1 MPKYSRTAKYE
12 DLRSR
17 LQSDSESEVRTNDLS
32 QYEQRLNHIAPNAF
46 TAPEKQTRAAD
57 QDVMPARRSAVYN
70 DPIEPVSTPSQAPAS
85 QPMQNPDHSNSYLN
99 NNANYTSAFNNEYLN
114 EYIREVKQYNIDQGN
129 AISANTDLNILK
141 ALKGETPTPPA
152 QPKTPVRPYPNEQD
166 YMRVPSARMEEI
178 SVPASKQESAV
189 RPAIPADT
197 ADISFFNNRP
207 AKKESRPAVMERQ
220 EVRRPAAP
228 VLDFLDD
235 DDETAEQEAPLSDTR
250 TMSKEDI
257 AAEVQRLIN
266 GAQQKRE
273 TQDRRTRRKKA
284 EEFEDTSE
292 YDDRSTRQQ
301 LLNETTQ
308 MRAQLD
314 DYEDNLND
322 VSDKMNKTNQ
332 ILNIV
337 LIILIIALTLVL
349 GVVIFWVVTSKGVI
363 GG

>member
-12 DLRSR
+12 ELRSR
-17 LQSDSESEVRTNDLS
+17 LQSDSESDVRTNDLS
-32 QYEQRLNHIAPNAF
+32 QYEQRLNQIAPNQF
-46 TAPEKQTRAAD
+46 GAPEKNPGSDAD
-57 QDVMPARRSAVYN
+57 PIQGRRTAVYN
-70 DPIEPVSTPSQAPAS
+70 EPKEAPLVQ
-85 QPMQNPDHSNSYLN
+85 QPQNPDYSNSYLS

-141 ALKGETPTPPA
+141 ALKGETPAKPPV
-152 QPKTPVRPYPNEQD
+152 KPYPDEQQETI
-166 YMRVPSARMEEI
+166 RVPSGRIEEI
-178 SVPASKQESAV
+178 MPPTPTPQPSKPALSAPAPKPEPSKINAV
-189 RPAIPADT
+189 RENDT
-197 ADISFFNNRP
+197 ADISFFNN
-207 AKKESRPAVMERQ
+207 SSD
-220 EVRRPAAP
+220 RPAADRP
-228 VLDFLDD
+228 KPSSSVIDFL
-235 DDETAEQEAPLSDTR
+235 DDETAEREAPLSDTR

-273 TQDRRTRRKKA
+273 NAERKPARRRQQA
-284 EEFEDTSE
+284 EDLEQTDE
-292 YDDRSTRQQ
+292 YDDRTTRQQ

-322 VSDKMNKTNQ
+322 VSDKMKKTNQ
-332 ILNIV
+332 ILNVV

-349 GVVIFWVVTSKGVI
+349 GVVIYWVLTSKGVI
-363 GG
+363 G